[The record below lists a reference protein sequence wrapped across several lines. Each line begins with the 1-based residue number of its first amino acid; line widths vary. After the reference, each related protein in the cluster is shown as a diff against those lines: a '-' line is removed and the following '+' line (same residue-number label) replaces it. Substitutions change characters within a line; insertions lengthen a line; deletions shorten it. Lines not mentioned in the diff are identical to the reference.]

1 MGNGASTAYAG
12 GVLGV
17 ELDGGIGRSLS
28 AVVCS
33 HVRFISN
40 IKYSSERSGRQ
51 FEYQL
56 SLHDTEQDLVVSK
69 LLLESNGTYGTVSEV
84 HAVCEGGQDG
94 GYGIDCEKG
103 KTFVE
108 VGSALG
114 HVSMYMATRGM
125 RVVAIDPL
133 EANIERVQE
142 SMCLNGVA
150 TCLKGSPPRSTG
162 AQEREGDRCSQ
173 SSEWLSYSPKHVLA
187 IFALVSNEANESLT
201 LVESEPYNLAAT
213 IKGECQSHPWHIPAP
228 VHIINGRISIASLRR
243 WRSSYR
249 YRDRCP
255 QIYLFRHFPRP
266 SPDKT
271 DSFETID

>member
-125 RVVAIDPL
+125 SVVAIDPL
-133 EANIERVQE
+133 EANIERVRE

-150 TCLKGSPPRSTG
+150 ACLLGSPQLSTG
-162 AQEREGDRCSQ
+162 AHDDRDKCSQ
-173 SSEWLSYSPKHVLA
+173 SSEWLSFSPKHVLA
-187 IFALVSNEANESLT
+187 IVALVSNEANESLT
-201 LVESEPYNLAAT
+201 LVESEPHNLAAT
-213 IKGECQSHPWHIPAP
+213 IKGE
-228 VHIINGRISIASLRR
+228 
-243 WRSSYR
+243 
-249 YRDRCP
+249 
-255 QIYLFRHFPRP
+255 
-266 SPDKT
+266 
-271 DSFETID
+271 